1 MNEKFM
7 QLGVLLDPKVAE
19 LLAQR
24 PELEET
30 MFNKIQQLE
39 LRPIVL
45 TEQIF
50 KKLQIPEP
58 RIIKSKIQKE
68 EWSIQ
73 DIIDKYNARY
83 SELQKILANKATN
96 IISINRA
103 ASAYGEASIIGM
115 VKGKEESALE
125 LEDTTGTIKVFLKDK
140 EKMEKIEIDDVIAVS
155 GILKDKALYNGAVT
169 WPDVLIKEVKKS
181 SGEVI
186 FISDFTFNKLPEQVK
201 EADYIILVNCSG
213 IERLAGLQAHI
224 ITTQKLH
231 STINI
236 TNPSLI
242 DIAGMVV
249 LVYFGELNPADIIRK
264 RYIDDFIITPE
275 PDIIFAPNSG
285 KIENYKGTT
294 IISGNAEVD
303 LETREAKTIAL
314 DTVE

>member
-1 MNEKFM
+1 M

-24 PELEET
+24 PELEEIT
-30 MFNKIQQLE
+30 FNKIQQLE
-39 LRPIVL
+39 LRPVVL

-58 RIIKSKIQKE
+58 RTIKSKIQKE

-83 SELQKILANKATN
+83 SELQKILANKLELTN

-115 VKGKEESALE
+115 VNGKEESALE

-140 EKMEKIEIDDVIAVS
+140 EKMEKIELDDVIAVS
-155 GILKDKALYNGAVT
+155 GILKNKALYDGAVL
-169 WPDVLIKEVKKS
+169 WPDVPLKEVKKS
-181 SGEVI
+181 SGKAI

-224 ITTQKLH
+224 ITTQKLYN
-231 STINI
+231 TINI

-242 DIAGMVV
+242 EIAGVII

-275 PDIIFAPNSG
+275 PDIIFAPGSG
-285 KIENYKGTT
+285 KIENYKGIT

-303 LETREAKTIAL
+303 LKTREAKAIAL
-314 DTVE
+314 DTLE